1 MVYGIIS
8 SLDDAG
14 TKTVFQS
21 KKIRNERVFY
31 FNQLNALREMLVS
44 GDVVYVMSVNRFLNL
59 SQVCGVAEFCFQRGI
74 SLRFIEQPY
83 LNVGNGKCWRKSV
96 ICLTDRMLQLEK
108 YAENRMQQVFRFN
121 SEQWEY
127 MSRCIERMSLEILA
141 QIFSSD
147 GIMKRGS

>member
-1 MVYGIIS
+1 MVYGIVS

-96 ICLTDRMLQLEK
+96 ICLTERMLELE
-108 YAENRMQQVFRFN
+108 RCVRDGMQQRFQFN
-121 SEQWEY
+121 EEQWSY
-127 MSRCIERMSLEILA
+127 VRKCIERMSLEILA

-147 GIMKRGS
+147 GILKRGS